1 MQDLNDKVTGGT
13 LTADEWNEV
22 PSELQNPIVA
32 SGQSLTS
39 ADLNQLGKAIA
50 AYAAGG
56 DYYVDNGSAG
66 VITLLAVGTYQS
78 PPVYRDGMR
87 MRFVAGFSNAGATTI
102 QAPGLGV
109 IDLVDQTGAAL
120 LAGDIVAGVYYE
132 VRYSSALSKAVLE
145 KASAI
150 TNNLPRSYIAGLVM
164 SNSITNPTKGLDIAD
179 GVCKASSQD
188 ADFSLGAALG
198 KRINAVWTQGGTP
211 GAQVGGFPSGLS
223 GGVPVVSTF
232 YRVFLI
238 WKPTGQI
245 DAGFDTSANAANL
258 IADAAGSGYTKY
270 RQIGWI
276 FYNAGAAIQPFT
288 QSSANPNLVEWNS
301 IINDLNIDPNVTTQ
315 VNFSVT
321 APPDAYVLAYFFAED
336 ETSSSEKFV
345 TFAEASKTI
354 AIPSR
359 TACTLWVEDG
369 SDVDGTFAKI
379 RTNSSRQ
386 ISYRV
391 DNTTIDSLVV
401 NTVGFEYYR
410 GAE

>member
-22 PSELQNPIVA
+22 PSEIQNPIVA

-66 VITLLAVGTYQS
+66 VITLLAVGTFQT

-132 VRYSSALSKAVLE
+132 VRYSSAFSKAVLE

-164 SNSITNPTKGLDIAD
+164 SNSVTNPTKGLDIAD

-198 KRINAVWTQGGTP
+198 KRIDAVWTQGGTP
-211 GAQVGGFPSGLS
+211 GAPVGGFPSGLS
-223 GGVPVVSTF
+223 GGVPIVSTF

-258 IADAAGSGYTKY
+258 LADAAGSGYTKY

-288 QSSANPNLVEWNS
+288 QSSANPNLVEWKS
-301 IINDLNIDPNVTTQ
+301 VINDLNFNPVVTTQ
-315 VNFSVT
+315 VNFTVT
-321 APPDAYVLAYFFAED
+321 APPDAYVIGSFTAED
-336 ETSSSEKFV
+336 DTSGAQKFTIFTEV
-345 TFAEASKTI
+345 DKAPALPTKTTCTMWTEGEAEVNSVVM
-354 AIPSR
+354 R
-359 TACTLWVEDG
+359 L
-369 SDVDGTFAKI
+369 

-386 ISYRV
+386 ICYRCSATTV
-391 DNTTIDSLVV
+391 DLLVV
-401 NTVGFEYYR
+401 NTTGFEYFR